1 MITEPKLPASCVVG
15 QEARLDATARVGEG
29 AVIHGDVEIG
39 AGVQVGR
46 YCVLEGA
53 PGRKTIIAPG
63 SLLEDF
69 VKVHPGV
76 FLGEKSWVE
85 AYTIL
90 GHPTKADLMGRDVST
105 TSERVRDL
113 VIKEPKTVI
122 GPGAVIRS
130 HSVIYTH
137 VEIGASL
144 VTGQGIMIREHTRIG
159 DHCVFGT
166 HASTDG
172 YCRIGPMAHIG
183 QYAQLSQSVRIG
195 KGMFIGGHTVFSD
208 NKQAVRDVAEDLFGA
223 IVEDYVRI
231 GLGCVILPSVRIGAR
246 SLVGAGAV
254 VTKDVPERMLAYGNP
269 ARATRELTKEEEQK
283 YLISVGFEDLEM
295 PFDKLSKF
303 LPP

>member
-15 QEARLDATARVGEG
+15 PEASLDATARVGEG

-39 AGVQVGR
+39 AGVQIGR

-53 PGRKTIIAPG
+53 PGRKTVIAPG
-63 SLLEDF
+63 CLLEDF

-76 FLGEKSWVE
+76 ILGEKSWVE

-90 GHPTKADLMGRDVST
+90 GHPTKADLTGRDVST
-105 TSERVRDL
+105 TSQRVNDL
-113 VIKEPKTVI
+113 LILEPETVI

-195 KGMFIGGHTVFSD
+195 KGVFIGGHTVFSD
-208 NKQAVRDVAEDLFGA
+208 NKQAVRDVEEDLFGA

-254 VTKDVPERMLAYGNP
+254 VTKDVPEKMLAYGNP

-283 YLISVGFEDLEM
+283 YLISVGLED
-295 PFDKLSKF
+295 
-303 LPP
+303 